1 MKQYM
6 VHYEMIHHGST
17 YIVADTYDDA
27 MEEFYS
33 MPINEIVDYSDLNES
48 IDIQKIFERDLKEE
62 CE

>member
-1 MKQYM
+1 
-6 VHYEMIHHGST
+6 MIHHGST

-62 CE
+62 YK